1 MRKFLTIVIY
11 TFIILL
17 IGRNLPLLPKF
28 YLFTTPEDQQ
38 NQLVEKMKHQT
49 KQLIKKQQGSY
60 GIYYADL
67 TTKDSFGINEREIF
81 TAASVNK
88 VPIVAALYYLSNK
101 GKIDLYENVTLQEE
115 DIQNY
120 GSGRLRYEEP
130 GSVYTLKTLAKLA
143 LQASDNTAAHILA
156 KRIGISNIQ
165 NLINQWGLKQTDI
178 DDNKTSAYDMYILFN
193 LLYQNKITNQ
203 ARTKELLGYMTDT
216 DIEDRLPVLLPKNT
230 NVYHK
235 SGDLQ
240 GGIHDVGIIQKDN
253 QVFFLAVMTESIGDK
268 EIETK
273 QTIAQIAKQIMDDYT
288 LQND

>member
-1 MRKFLTIVIY
+1 MRKLLTIVIY

-17 IGRNLPLLPKF
+17 IGRNFPLLPKF
-28 YLFTTPEDQQ
+28 YLFTTPQEQQ
-38 NQLVEKMKHQT
+38 NQFVEKMKQQT
-49 KQLIKKQQGSY
+49 KQLIKNRQGSY

-67 TTKDSFGINEREIF
+67 ITKDSFGINEREIF

-88 VPIVAALYYLSNK
+88 VPIVAALYYLNNK
-101 GKIDLYENVTLQEE
+101 GKIDLYENITLQKE
-115 DIQNY
+115 DIQDY

-143 LQASDNTAAHILA
+143 LQESDNTAAHILA
-156 KRIGISNIQ
+156 KRIGIPDIQ
-165 NLINQWGLKQTDI
+165 NLVNQWGLKQTDI
-178 DDNKTSAYDMYILFN
+178 DDNKTSAYDMYLLFN

-216 DIEDRLPVLLPKNT
+216 DIEDRLPVLLPNNT
-230 NVYHK
+230 QVYHK

-240 GGIHDVGIIQKDN
+240 GGIHDVGIIQKDKH
-253 QVFFLAVMTESIGDK
+253 VFFLAVMTESIGDK

-273 QTIAQIAKQIMDDYT
+273 QTIAQIAKQIVDAYDHQDD
-288 LQND
+288 